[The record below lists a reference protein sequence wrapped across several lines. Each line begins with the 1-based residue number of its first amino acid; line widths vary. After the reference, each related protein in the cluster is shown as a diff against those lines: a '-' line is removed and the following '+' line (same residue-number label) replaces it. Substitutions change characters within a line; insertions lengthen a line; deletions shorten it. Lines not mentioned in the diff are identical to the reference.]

1 MTITVYTK
9 PGCPPCRA
17 TKKWLDN
24 RGVDYQTVDVT
35 TSPADLAAIK
45 ALGYEGVPVV
55 IVSGR
60 TPETDLHW
68 HGFHPT
74 NLTRYTLTEQA
85 A

>member
-1 MTITVYTK
+1 VTVTVYTK
-9 PGCPPCRA
+9 PNCQPCRA
-17 TKKWLDN
+17 TKRWLDV
-24 RGVDYQTVDVT
+24 RGVDYQSVDVS
-35 TSPADLAAIK
+35 TSPDDLAAIK

-68 HGFHPT
+68 HGFHPDY
-74 NLTRYTLTEQA
+74 LTKYTLTEQA